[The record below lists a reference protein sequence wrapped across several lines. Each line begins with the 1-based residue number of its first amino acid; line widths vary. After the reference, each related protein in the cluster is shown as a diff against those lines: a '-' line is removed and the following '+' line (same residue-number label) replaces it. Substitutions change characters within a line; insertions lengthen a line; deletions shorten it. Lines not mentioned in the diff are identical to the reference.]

1 MSDRIASYVL
11 YIIPILVGAWYVRE
25 TARGFKE
32 GKYYSAGVSLMM
44 TVWMICL
51 FVKTFFNL

>member
-1 MSDRIASYVL
+1 MSEQIVRYVL
-11 YIIPILVGAWYVRE
+11 CIIPILVGAWYVRE

-32 GKYYSAGVSLMM
+32 GKYYGAGVSLMM
-44 TVWMICL
+44 AIWMICL